1 MITKEKNIPLND
13 VVFNKYKNVNEIFK
27 SERLDEENGYYVMSK
42 LKIEKEFIF
51 NLSNTDI
58 YHFAVI
64 IFKKYHNINIFN
76 NNRVDIIVSNTDI
89 KESINKINN
98 NSLQK
103 RYLKEHLII
112 FSDLGNIIRNEILVN
127 QTLENK
133 DRSQNKL
140 WSYYL
145 IKLVIENVE
154 FLFEFDVIYKE
165 NKENHYRIQ
174 RLEKI

>member
-1 MITKEKNIPLND
+1 ML
-13 VVFNKYKNVNEIFK
+13 F
-27 SERLDEENGYYVMSK
+27 R
-42 LKIEKEFIF
+42 
-51 NLSNTDI
+51 
-58 YHFAVI
+58 
-64 IFKKYHNINIFN
+64 
-76 NNRVDIIVSNTDI
+76 
-89 KESINKINN
+89 SINKINN

-112 FSDLGNIIRNEILVN
+112 FSDLGNIIRNAILVN